1 MLENIPNAHD
11 IIDCQNILPLS
22 TNVLEFLITRDLL
35 LPQYKESLF
44 DQRTQQLTNQAQ
56 GPSPPNVNQG
66 SGAGLDPFTDFLE

>member
-22 TNVLEFLITRDLL
+22 TNVLKFLITRDLL
-35 LPQYKESLF
+35 LPQYKSLI
-44 DQRTQQLTNQAQ
+44 DQRTLQLTNQAQ

-66 SGAGLDPFTDFLE
+66 SGTGIDPFTDFLG